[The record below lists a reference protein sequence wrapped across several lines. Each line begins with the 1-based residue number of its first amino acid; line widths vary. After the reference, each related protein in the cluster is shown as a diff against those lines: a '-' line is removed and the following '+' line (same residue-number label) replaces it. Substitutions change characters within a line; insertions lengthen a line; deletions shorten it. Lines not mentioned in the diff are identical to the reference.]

1 MAVEYNLILISF
13 LIAVIEL
20 SDSYLRY
27 LPFSKKISNFQQ
39 KLLWK
44 RLFFCE
50 VIIFFVYLAIF
61 FIFGTAAIVYKMIL
75 IVSWIPFVMISVKTI
90 PLSNLQHFF
99 VIGMYAIWNLF
110 IHSVTS
116 IIDTIFFATQS
127 HIFIYTEHAIIYL
140 TIFLIFLPFER
151 KYFTNL
157 LPKEN
162 FFDNQPYGKYIVAL
176 PFIIISGVLILWVD
190 DELFH
195 SWQERISR
203 LFLPMTFFIFYKYFL
218 TANKQILENQ
228 KNIRYNNY
236 LKNQLSTLE
245 KYNSLMQ
252 KNQQQMK
259 ILRHDMRHDYRLIY
273 MMLRDGKIE
282 EVLKHIKIQENLLNL
297 TVTQTF
303 CRQPLINSAL
313 SIYFQFAEKN
323 EIAVKHKINLPEKL
337 NSDESDVAIL
347 ISNLFENAINASKI
361 QPKNR
366 REISIII
373 EHIEN
378 QCVLEI
384 TNFFDGEIIFENNLP
399 KTSDDGHGIGML
411 SLKNFV
417 EKYDAQLDFSHENGK
432 VKVIIY
438 WENI

>member
-27 LPFSKKISNFQQ
+27 LAFSKKISEFQR
-39 KLLWK
+39 KKLWK
-44 RLFFCE
+44 RLFICA
-50 VIIFFVYLAIF
+50 VIMFFVYLAIF
-61 FIFGTAAIVYKMIL
+61 FIFGTAAIIYKMIL
-75 IVSWIPFVMISVKTI
+75 IISLLPFVTIFIKTI

-110 IHSVTS
+110 VHSLSS
-116 IIDTIFFATQS
+116 ILDVIFFENES
-127 HIFIYTEHAIIYL
+127 HIFIYTSHAINYL
-140 TIFLIFLPFER
+140 IIFLILLPFER
-151 KYFTNL
+151 KYFKNL

-176 PFIIISGVLILWVD
+176 PFIIISGVLILWID
-190 DELFH
+190 DNLIH

-203 LFLPMTFFIFYKYFL
+203 LYLPVTFFLFYRYFL

-228 KNIRYNNY
+228 KNIRYNRH
-236 LKNQLSTLE
+236 LKNLLSVLE
-245 KYNSLMQ
+245 QYNFLMQ
-252 KNQQQMK
+252 KNQKQIA
-259 ILRHDMRHDYRLIY
+259 ILRHDMRHNYRLIY
-273 MMLRDGKIE
+273 MMLRDGKID
-282 EVLKHIKIQENLLNL
+282 EVFKHIKIQENLLDL
-297 TVTQTF
+297 TVVQSF
-303 CRQPLINSAL
+303 CRSPLVNSAL

-347 ISNLFENAINASKI
+347 VSNLLENAINASKF

-366 REISIII
+366 REISVTI
-373 EHIEN
+373 EYFES
-378 QCVLEI
+378 QCVIEI

-399 KTSDDGHGIGML
+399 KTSDEGHGIGML

-438 WENI
+438 WEDI